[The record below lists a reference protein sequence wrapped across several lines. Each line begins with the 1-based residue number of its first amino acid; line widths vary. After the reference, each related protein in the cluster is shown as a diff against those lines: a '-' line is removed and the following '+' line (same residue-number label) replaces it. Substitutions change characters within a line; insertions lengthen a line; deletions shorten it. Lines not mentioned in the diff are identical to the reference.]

1 LRSVLQ
7 FGESVIEMTTVPTA
21 RSQLS
26 ELYVRESAAIE
37 QEFSATG
44 DGRAAL
50 ARRTALVDAIV
61 QRLWN
66 EIIVGSNPGSNAG
79 SSASPTTVDPDGPK
93 NFALVA
99 TGGFGRGWLFPH
111 SDIDLLFLHAG
122 NSSESEFKDPIRR
135 FSQELWDL
143 RLKLSPATRNL
154 AECERLDPNN
164 VEFAISLLDCR
175 YLAGDRELFSRL
187 REKAVPRLVAR
198 DYQNL
203 IQNLAEITRA
213 RHHKFG
219 NTVFHLEPNVKDG
232 PGGLRDYN
240 VANWLALISAMEKL
254 KVWPD
259 EKTLLPV
266 SSRRAFDAAL
276 DFQMSV
282 RCFLHFRY
290 GRHDNTL
297 IWEAQDEAAARKIG
311 ASIGANDA
319 EIANTADWM
328 RIYFGHVRSVHR
340 VCMQLLEEIPA
351 AWSSLYRQFQGWRSK
366 VSSADFSVVDG
377 LIFLQQPA
385 GLRDPEILLRLFHFM
400 AEHGLKLSTT
410 TEYKV
415 EQALPALAATP
426 PRGAELWLYLQET
439 LVQPHA
445 ADALRA
451 MNALRLLALLLPELK
466 GIEALVIRDFYHR
479 YTVDEHSFL
488 AIENLHR
495 LKESK
500 SEWDQRFAELQ
511 SELEQPELLYLALLL
526 HDSGKAVPS
535 ENHVELSLQL
545 TDSCA
550 ERLDLDPVDR
560 DTLRYLVASHLEMA
574 AATRRD
580 VFDPANVKSF
590 AEKVGVPERLKM
602 LCLMTYADIKAV
614 NPEAMTP
621 WKADNLWQLYIAC
634 ANYLSRSADERVHTA
649 DDGSSVAPS
658 SVAPSSLASSN
669 LAHLRSLAPVAGK
682 KINIFLEGLPQRYLR
697 IHGATDVL
705 AHAEMATRLGQDG
718 VQLNLKQVRHWYEL
732 TLITTDRPFLFA
744 SVSGTLAAWGMNIV
758 KANAFSN
765 AAGIVVDTFY
775 FTDRFRTLE
784 MNLQEWERLKK
795 SIAAVVKGEAD
806 VARMLR
812 DRLKSEKGNATKV
825 KIATQ
830 IEFDDG
836 CSASSTLVQ
845 VLTQDRPG
853 LLYRMCSLISKHECN
868 IEIALI
874 ETEGQMA
881 IDILYLT
888 SGGAKL
894 SAARQSALGQAL
906 RDELAAK

>member
-1 LRSVLQ
+1 
-7 FGESVIEMTTVPTA
+7 MTSGATV
-21 RSQLS
+21 RVELS
-26 ELYVRESAAIE
+26 DLYIRESAAIE
-37 QEFSATG
+37 QEFSVTG
-44 DGRAAL
+44 EGRTAL
-50 ARRTALVDAIV
+50 TRRTALVDSIV

-66 EIIVGSNPGSNAG
+66 EIIVGSQPG
-79 SSASPTTVDPDGPK
+79 ASLADPDIPE

-111 SDIDLLFLHAG
+111 SDIDLLFLYSGG
-122 NSSESEFKDPIRR
+122 NSENELKDPIRR

-154 AECERLDPNN
+154 AECEKFDPNN

-175 YLAGDRELFSRL
+175 YLAGARELFSKL
-187 REKAVPRLVAR
+187 REKTVPRLVGR
-198 DYQNL
+198 ECQNL
-203 IQNLAEITRA
+203 IQNLGDLTRA

-259 EKTLLPV
+259 MKTLLPV

-282 RCFLHFRY
+282 RCFLHFRHA
-290 GRHDNTL
+290 RHDNTL
-297 IWEAQDEAAARKIG
+297 TWEMQDEAAARKIG
-311 ASIGANDA
+311 TSDM
-319 EIANTADWM
+319 EITNAADWM
-328 RIYFGHVRSVHR
+328 RVYFGHVRSVHR
-340 VCMQLLEEIPA
+340 VCNQLLEEIPA
-351 AWSSLYRQFQGWRSK
+351 AWSSLYRQLQGWRSR
-366 VSSADFSVVDG
+366 VPSEDFSVVDG
-377 LIFLQQPA
+377 LIFLRQQQQSD
-385 GLRDPEILLRLFHFM
+385 GLRDPEMLLRLFHFM

-466 GIEALVIRDFYHR
+466 GIEALVVRDFYHR

-500 SEWDQRFAELQ
+500 SEWDRRFAELLG
-511 SELEQPELLYLALLL
+511 ELEQPELLYLALLL

-535 ENHVELSLQL
+535 DNHVEVSLQL
-545 TDSCA
+545 TDSCV

-560 DTLRYLVASHLEMA
+560 ETVRYLVASHLEMSA
-574 AATRRD
+574 AMRRD
-580 VFDPANVKSF
+580 VFDPANVKMF
-590 AEKVGVPERLKM
+590 AERVGVPERLKM

-634 ANYLSRSADERVHTA
+634 ANYLSRSADERVHTSN
-649 DDGSSVAPS
+649 DGSS
-658 SVAPSSLASSN
+658 

-705 AHAEMATRLGQDG
+705 AHAEMAARLGQDS

-744 SVSGTLAAWGMNIV
+744 SVSGALAAWGMNIV

-765 AAGIVVDTFY
+765 AAGMVVDTFY

-795 SIAAVVKGEAD
+795 SIAAVIKGEAD

-812 DRLKSEKGNATKV
+812 DRLKSEKANRTKV
-825 KIATQ
+825 EIATQ

-836 CSASSTLVQ
+836 CSAHSTLVQ
-845 VLTQDRPG
+845 ILTQDRPG
-853 LLYRMCSLISKHECN
+853 LLYRMCSLVSKHECN

-881 IDILYLT
+881 IDVLYLT
-888 SGGAKL
+888 SGGVKL
-894 SAARQSALGQAL
+894 SADRQAALGQAL

>member
-1 LRSVLQ
+1 
-7 FGESVIEMTTVPTA
+7 MTTVA
-21 RSQLS
+21 AVRSELS
-26 ELYVRESAAIE
+26 ELYTRESAEIE
-37 QEFSATG
+37 RGFTETG
-44 DGRAAL
+44 DGHAAL
-50 ARRTALVDAIV
+50 RRRTALVDTIV
-61 QRLWN
+61 QRLWT
-66 EIIVGSNPGSNAG
+66 EIIAPAAAADSSPSTSNPDA
-79 SSASPTTVDPDGPK
+79 PR
-93 NFALVA
+93 NFTLVA
-99 TGGFGRGWLFPH
+99 TGGYGRGWLFPH
-111 SDIDLLFLHAG
+111 SDIDILFLLAG
-122 NSSESEFKDPIRR
+122 SDAESEFKDPIRR
-135 FSQELWDL
+135 LSQELWDL

-154 AECERLDPNN
+154 AECEKLDPNN

-187 REKAVPRLVAR
+187 REKAIPRLVGR
-198 DYQNL
+198 ECQTL
-203 IQNLAEITRA
+203 IQNLGEITRA

-232 PGGLRDYN
+232 PGGLRDYS

-254 KVWPD
+254 RVWPD
-259 EKTLLPV
+259 ADTLLPV
-266 SSRRAFDAAL
+266 SSRRALDAAL

-282 RCFLHFRY
+282 RCFLHFRH

-297 IWEAQDEAAARKIG
+297 TWEAQDEAAARKIG
-311 ASIGANDA
+311 ASIGVNDA
-319 EIANTADWM
+319 EITNAADWM
-328 RIYFGHVRSVHR
+328 RVYFGHVRSVHR
-340 VCMQLLEEIPA
+340 VCNQLLEEIPA
-351 AWSSLYRQFQGWRSK
+351 AWSSLYRQFQGWRSRIA
-366 VSSADFSVVDG
+366 SDDFSVVDG
-377 LIFLQQPA
+377 LIFLQQPG
-385 GLRDPEILLRLFHFM
+385 GLRDPEMLLRLFHFM

-426 PRGAELWLYLQET
+426 PRGSELWLYLQET

-451 MNALRLLALLLPELK
+451 MNALRLLALLLPELQ
-466 GIEALVIRDFYHR
+466 GIEALVVRDFYHR

-500 SEWDQRFAELQ
+500 SEWDQRFGVLL

-535 ENHVELSLQL
+535 DNHVELSLQL
-545 TDSCA
+545 TDSCT

-560 DTLRYLVASHLEMA
+560 ETVRYLVGSHLEMSA
-574 AATRRD
+574 AMRRD

-649 DDGSSVAPS
+649 DDGSS
-658 SVAPSSLASSN
+658 

-682 KINIFLEGLPQRYLR
+682 KINMFLEGLPQRYLR

-705 AHAEMATRLGQDG
+705 AHAEMAARLGQDG
-718 VQLNLKQVRHWYEL
+718 VQIALKQVRHWYEL
-732 TLITTDRPFLFA
+732 TLITNDRPSLFA
-744 SVSGTLAAWGMNIV
+744 SISGALAAWGMNIV

-765 AAGIVVDTFY
+765 AAGMVVDTFY

-812 DRLKSEKGNATKV
+812 DRLKSEKVNDPKV
-825 KIATQ
+825 RVATQ

-836 CSASSTLVQ
+836 CSAHSTLVQ
-845 VLTQDRPG
+845 ILTQDRPG
-853 LLYRMCSLISKHECN
+853 LLYRVCSVVSKHECN

-881 IDILYLT
+881 IDVLYLT

-894 SAARQSALGQAL
+894 SADRQAALGQAL
-906 RDELAAK
+906 HDELAAK